1 MRKAQREAILAKLEE
16 TYKGSKTALNYN
28 SPFELLVAVILS
40 AQCTDE
46 RVNVITARMFPRL
59 NTPEK
64 MGALTQEEMEA
75 EIRDCGLYHAKA
87 KNLLG
92 MCHMLTQRFNSVI
105 PDDIKTLMELPG
117 VGQKTANVIASI
129 IYKIRMFFVC
139 RTVWGWRR
147 ARTRWLRKRSW
158 KKLFRVKSG
167 VTRITGL
174 SGMGVKSARHASRC
188 AAVVWL

>member
-1 MRKAQREAILAKLEE
+1 
-16 TYKGSKTALNYN
+16 
-28 SPFELLVAVILS
+28 
-40 AQCTDE
+40 
-46 RVNVITARMFPRL
+46 
-59 NTPEK
+59 
-64 MGALTQEEMEA
+64 MEA

-129 IYKIRMFFVC
+129 IYNIPALAVDTHVFRVSHRLGLAKGKDPLA
-139 RTVWGWRR
+139 TEKE
-147 ARTRWLRKRSW
+147 LE
-158 KKLFRVKSG
+158 KLFRVKSG

>member
-1 MRKAQREAILAKLEE
+1 
-16 TYKGSKTALNYN
+16 
-28 SPFELLVAVILS
+28 
-40 AQCTDE
+40 
-46 RVNVITARMFPRL
+46 
-59 NTPEK
+59 

-92 MCHMLTQRFNSVI
+92 MCHMLTERFNSVI

-129 IYKIRMFFVC
+129 IYNIPALAVDTHVFVC
-139 RTVWGWRR
+139 RIVWGWRR

-174 SGMGVKSARHASRC
+174 SGTGAKSARLASRC
-188 AAVVWL
+188 AVAALL